1 MKASFKTGAIA
12 LAFLVLG
19 FELALFVHRAA
30 VERVV
35 ANRDRPDTVFV
46 VQGAREDVPSP
57 TVSPGTPAG
66 PPTLDPTADAV
77 PPLSRG
83 WRRSREGTS
92 SRFTHNQKQNNR
104 SGLTRL
110 AEEGQ
115 TEGGEPVVVERMG
128 SHGAAARA
136 MYEKAP
142 QRRVESFRFNPN
154 TVKFEELVR
163 LGFTEKQA
171 QSIINY
177 REKGGRFRRK
187 ADFAKSYV
195 VADSVFKR
203 LAPFID
209 IPKIDIN
216 KADSASFDSLPGI
229 GGWFAHRM
237 VEYREQLRG
246 YSCPEQLMEIWHFD
260 QEKYDGLKDLITC
273 SPSEPYPFWSGS
285 VEDIRNH
292 PHIRNWQTARDI
304 AFYRDHNPPEN
315 HTVDGLLQAGIL
327 SEEQTARLRRCRLK

>member
-1 MKASFKTGAIA
+1 MKSSFKTGAIA

-19 FELALFVHRAA
+19 FELAMFVRKAA
-30 VERVV
+30 EDRIV

-46 VQGAREDVPSP
+46 FVDGGVSSEEASLRSAPPVCDGSLPLHPRADMASGPDTPSSD
-57 TVSPGTPAG
+57 TRKRKHYA
-66 PPTLDPTADAV
+66 
-77 PPLSRG
+77 LSRLA
-83 WRRSREGTS
+83 RS
-92 SRFTHNQKQNNR
+92 TH
-104 SGLTRL
+104 SP
-110 AEEGQ
+110 E
-115 TEGGEPVVVERMG
+115 
-128 SHGAAARA
+128 ARA
-136 MYEKAP
+136 IYERAP
-142 QRRVESFRFNPN
+142 GRRVESFRFNPN
-154 TVKFEELVR
+154 TVTMEELVR

-203 LAPFID
+203 LEPFID

-216 KADSASFDSLPGI
+216 KADSAAFDALPGI
-229 GGWFAHRM
+229 GSWFAHRM

-260 QEKYDGLKDLITC
+260 QEKFDGLKDLITC
-273 SPSEPYPFWSGS
+273 SPSEPYPFWTGS
-285 VEDIRNH
+285 VDDIRNH

-304 AFYRDHNPPEN
+304 VFYRDHNPPEN
-315 HTVDGLLQAGIL
+315 HTIDGLLKAGIITEEQAG
-327 SEEQTARLRRCRLK
+327 RLRRCRLK

>member
-1 MKASFKTGAIA
+1 MNSSFKTGAIA

-19 FELALFVHRAA
+19 FELAMFLHRAS

-35 ANRDRPDTVFV
+35 ANRDRPDTVYV
-46 VQGAREDVPSP
+46 YSSAQGDVPSP
-57 TVSPGTPAG
+57 TVSPGAPAS
-66 PPTLDPTADAV
+66 PPSLDPTADAV

-83 WRRSREGTS
+83 WRRSCEGTS
-92 SRFTHNQKQNNR
+92 PRAK
-104 SGLTRL
+104 GD
-110 AEEGQ
+110 
-115 TEGGEPVVVERMG
+115 PVVVGRKG
-128 SHGAAARA
+128 SHSRAARA

-142 QRRVESFRFNPN
+142 GRKVESFRFNPN
-154 TVKFEELVR
+154 TVTLEELCR

-171 QSIINY
+171 QSILNY

-203 LAPFID
+203 LAPYID
-209 IPKIDIN
+209 IPLVDIN
-216 KADSASFDSLPGI
+216 KADSAAFDALPGI

-315 HTVDGLLQAGIL
+315 LTVDGLLQAGIL
-327 SEEQTARLRRCRLK
+327 SEEQATRLRRCHLE

>member
-35 ANRDRPDTVFV
+35 ANRDRPDTVYV
-46 VQGAREDVPSP
+46 YSSARGDVPSP
-57 TVSPGTPAG
+57 TVSSGTPAS

-77 PPLSRG
+77 G
-83 WRRSREGTS
+83 EGTS
-92 SRFTHNQKQNNR
+92 SRFTHNQQQNNR
-104 SGLTRL
+104 SSRSRL
-110 AEEGQ
+110 AGE
-115 TEGGEPVVVERMG
+115 GEPVVVERRG

-154 TVKFEELVR
+154 TVTLEELCR
-163 LGFTEKQA
+163 LGFSEKQA

-187 ADFAKSYV
+187 SDFAKSFV

-216 KADSASFDSLPGI
+216 KADSAAFDSLPGI

-273 SPSEPYPFWSGS
+273 SPSESYPFWSGS

-304 AFYRDHNPPEN
+304 VFYRDHNPPEKL
-315 HTVDGLLQAGIL
+315 TVDGLRQAGIIT
-327 SEEQTARLRRCRLK
+327 EEQTERLRRCRLK

>member
-1 MKASFKTGAIA
+1 MKSSFKTGAVA

-19 FELALFVHRAA
+19 FELAMFVRKAA
-30 VERVV
+30 EDRIV

-46 VQGAREDVPSP
+46 ATRSDDWVSGPQADRSAAPPVSDGPLPLHPRADMASGPDTPSSD
-57 TVSPGTPAG
+57 TRKRKHYAQS
-66 PPTLDPTADAV
+66 
-77 PPLSRG
+77 
-83 WRRSREGTS
+83 
-92 SRFTHNQKQNNR
+92 
-104 SGLTRL
+104 RL
-110 AEEGQ
+110 AGE
-115 TEGGEPVVVERMG
+115 GEPVVVERRG

-154 TVKFEELVR
+154 TVTMEELCR

-203 LAPFID
+203 LEPFID

-216 KADSASFDSLPGI
+216 KADSAAFDALPGI
-229 GGWFAHRM
+229 GSWFAHRM
-237 VEYREQLRG
+237 VEYREQLCG

-260 QEKYDGLKDLITC
+260 QEKFDGLKDLITC
-273 SPSEPYPFWSGS
+273 SPSEPYPFWTGS

-304 AFYRDHNPPEN
+304 VFYRDHNPPEN
-315 HTVDGLLQAGIL
+315 HTIDGLLKAGIITEEQAG
-327 SEEQTARLRRCRLK
+327 RLRRCRLK

>member
-35 ANRDRPDTVFV
+35 ANRDRPDTVYV
-46 VQGAREDVPSP
+46 VQGAGSR
-57 TVSPGTPAG
+57 VSGPQADRFAAPPVYDGSLPLHPRADMASGPDTLLPAAQ
-66 PPTLDPTADAV
+66 P
-77 PPLSRG
+77 SRG
-83 WRRSREGTS
+83 WSRSYEGTS
-92 SRFTHNQKQNNR
+92 PRADTIIR
-104 SGLTRL
+104 SQVTNHS
-110 AEEGQ
+110 
-115 TEGGEPVVVERMG
+115 P
-128 SHGAAARA
+128 AARA

-154 TVKFEELVR
+154 TVTLEELVR
-163 LGFTEKQA
+163 LGFSEKQA

-187 ADFAKSYV
+187 SDFAKSFV

-216 KADSASFDSLPGI
+216 KADSAAFDSLPGI
-229 GGWFAHRM
+229 GGWFAHKM

-304 AFYRDHNPPEN
+304 VFYRDHNPPEN
-315 HTVDGLLQAGIL
+315 FTVDGLLQAGIIT
-327 SEEQTARLRRCRLK
+327 EEQTERLRRCRLK

>member
-30 VERVV
+30 VDRIV

-46 VQGAREDVPSP
+46 YSSARGDVPSP
-57 TVSPGTPAG
+57 TVSPVTPAS
-66 PPTLDPTADAV
+66 PPTLNPTADAV

-83 WRRSREGTS
+83 WRGSSGQSHLAGEGD
-92 SRFTHNQKQNNR
+92 QI
-104 SGLTRL
+104 
-110 AEEGQ
+110 
-115 TEGGEPVVVERMG
+115 VVGRKG

-154 TVKFEELVR
+154 TVTLEELVR
-163 LGFTEKQA
+163 LGFSEKQA

-187 ADFAKSYV
+187 SDFAKSFV

-216 KADSASFDSLPGI
+216 KADSTAFDSLPGI
-229 GGWFAHRM
+229 GGWFAHKM

-273 SPSEPYPFWSGS
+273 SPSESYPFWSGS

-304 AFYRDHNPPEN
+304 VFYRDHNPPEKL
-315 HTVDGLLQAGIL
+315 TVDGLRQAGIIT
-327 SEEQTARLRRCRLK
+327 EEQTERLRRCRLK

>member
-1 MKASFKTGAIA
+1 MKSSFKTGAVA

-19 FELALFVHRAA
+19 FELAMFVRKAA
-30 VERVV
+30 EDRIV

-46 VQGAREDVPSP
+46 VRGAREDVPSP
-57 TVSPGTPAG
+57 TVSPGTHAN
-66 PPTLDPTADAV
+66 PPTLNPTADAV

-83 WRRSREGTS
+83 WRGS
-92 SRFTHNQKQNNR
+92 SGQSQ
-104 SGLTRL
+104 L
-110 AEEGQ
+110 AGE
-115 TEGGEPVVVERMG
+115 GEPVVVERRG

-154 TVKFEELVR
+154 TVTMEELVR

-203 LAPFID
+203 LEPFID

-216 KADSASFDSLPGI
+216 KADSAAFDALPGI
-229 GGWFAHRM
+229 GSWFAHRM

-260 QEKYDGLKDLITC
+260 QEKFDGLKDLITC
-273 SPSEPYPFWSGS
+273 SPSEPYPFWTGS

-304 AFYRDHNPPEN
+304 VFYRDHNPPEN
-315 HTVDGLLQAGIL
+315 HNIDGLLKAGIITEEQAG
-327 SEEQTARLRRCRLK
+327 RLRRCRLK

>member
-1 MKASFKTGAIA
+1 MKSSFKTGAVA

-19 FELALFVHRAA
+19 FELAMFVRKAA
-30 VERVV
+30 EDRIV

-46 VQGAREDVPSP
+46 ATRSDDWVSGPQADRSAAPPVSDGPLPLHPRADMASGPDTPSSD
-57 TVSPGTPAG
+57 T
-66 PPTLDPTADAV
+66 
-77 PPLSRG
+77 R
-83 WRRSREGTS
+83 
-92 SRFTHNQKQNNR
+92 NR
-104 SGLTRL
+104 KHYAQSRL
-110 AEEGQ
+110 AGE
-115 TEGGEPVVVERMG
+115 GEPVVVERRG

-154 TVKFEELVR
+154 TVTLEELCR

-203 LAPFID
+203 LEPFID

-216 KADSASFDSLPGI
+216 KADSAAFDALPGI
-229 GGWFAHRM
+229 GSWFAHRM

-260 QEKYDGLKDLITC
+260 QEKFDGLKDLITC
-273 SPSEPYPFWSGS
+273 SPSEPYPFWTGS

-304 AFYRDHNPPEN
+304 VFYRDHNPPEN
-315 HTVDGLLQAGIL
+315 HTIDGLLKAGIIT
-327 SEEQTARLRRCRLK
+327 EEQTERLRRCRLK